1 MAFGRKR
8 ENKPM
13 TEHDT
18 DNKNDQARGDETE
31 PKPTSTDARDDGM
44 SDVEDRIAAL
54 ERELDEAKSLRLR
67 ALADFQNY
75 QRRSLQ
81 NEEEAKRQGAAGVL
95 RTVIGALDHFDQA
108 LAQPVE
114 KLSAEQAVAG
124 LRLIRDEIVR
134 ALEQTHGVTVIRPDA
149 NEEFSPGR
157 HEALAQL
164 QREGVEPG
172 RIVEV
177 YQPGYALGD
186 RVLRAAKV
194 IVAPGESESPD
205 DADEPTETEE

>member
-8 ENKPM
+8 EHRPM
-13 TEHDT
+13 NQGETDKREHTGEDV
-18 DNKNDQARGDETE
+18 E
-31 PKPTSTDARDDGM
+31 PKARPGPVDPGEDALAAL
-44 SDVEDRIAAL
+44 EEKIASL

-75 QRRSLQ
+75 QRRALQ

-95 RTVIGALDHFDQA
+95 RTVIIALDHFDQA

-114 KLSAEQAVAG
+114 KLTPEQAHAG
-124 LRLIRDEIVR
+124 LKLIRDEIVR
-134 ALEQTHGVTVIRPDA
+134 ALEHTHAVTVIRPNA
-149 NEEFSPGR
+149 NEEFTPGR
-157 HEALAQL
+157 HEAIAQMP
-164 QREGVEPG
+164 REGVEPG
-172 RIVEV
+172 RVVEV

-194 IVAPGESESPD
+194 IVAPAAPVSS
-205 DADEPTETEE
+205 DAQETPEE